1 MKKLR
6 SGQADLTVICKER
19 ETRKGVRM
27 KSDMMKAFETEIE
40 EARQTGKS
48 DFEYVFWDYCT
59 EDASPEVLALCEAAR
74 RAHKAALLEWECK
87 HPAEHAAEVARAK
100 EEYSAWEAA
109 EIDRA
114 D

>member
-1 MKKLR
+1 
-6 SGQADLTVICKER
+6 
-19 ETRKGVRM
+19 M
-27 KSDMMKAFETEIE
+27 KSDIMKAFEREIE
-40 EARQTGKS
+40 EARNTGKS

-59 EDASPEVLALCEAAR
+59 EDANSEVLALCEAAR
-74 RAHKAALLEWECK
+74 KAHKAALQEWERK

-100 EEYSAWEAA
+100 AEYAAWEAA

>member
-1 MKKLR
+1 
-6 SGQADLTVICKER
+6 
-19 ETRKGVRM
+19 M
-27 KSDMMKAFETEIE
+27 KSDMMQAFEREIE
-40 EARQTGKS
+40 EARNTGKS

-59 EDASPEVLALCEAAR
+59 EEASEEVLALCEAAR
-74 RAHKAALLEWECK
+74 KAHKAALQEWERK

-100 EEYSAWEAA
+100 AEYDGWLAA

>member
-1 MKKLR
+1 
-6 SGQADLTVICKER
+6 
-19 ETRKGVRM
+19 M
-27 KSDMMKAFETEIE
+27 KSDVMKAFEREIE
-40 EARQTGKS
+40 EARKTGHS

-59 EDASPEVLALCEAAR
+59 EDASQEVLALCEAAR
-74 RAHKAALLEWECK
+74 MAHKAALQEWERE

-100 EEYSAWEAA
+100 EEYAKWESA